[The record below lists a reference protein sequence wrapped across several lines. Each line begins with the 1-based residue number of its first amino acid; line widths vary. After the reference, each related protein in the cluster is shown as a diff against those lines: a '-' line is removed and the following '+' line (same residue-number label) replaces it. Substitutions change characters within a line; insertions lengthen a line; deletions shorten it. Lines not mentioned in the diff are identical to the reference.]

1 MTQLPYLDEA
11 TLFELVGWSDAVTSL
26 EQALLGGLDPAAAL
40 GRSIIDVDHGQL
52 LLMPAE
58 TAQGVG
64 VKVGTVTPANPDRG
78 LPRIQALYLLLDG
91 TTHEPVALMDGT
103 ALTTLRTPAVSAVAV
118 KHLARP
124 DASAMVVF
132 GSGPQ
137 AWGHVEAV
145 RAVRPIESVTVVGRD
160 RGRAEALVERL
171 RRDGLS
177 AQVGTAD
184 AVAEADVVACATTAR
199 DPLFDGRKLRE
210 GACVIAVGSHEVDA
224 REVDEVV
231 LQNAERIVVET
242 PEVAM
247 REAGD
252 VIIAVRSGAI
262 SEADLVGLGDAVRL
276 EPVAGV
282 SVFKSVG
289 MGWQDLVV
297 AGAVHERWRE
307 RAGV

>member
-1 MTQLPYLDEA
+1 MTSLPYIDEE
-11 TLFELVGWSDAVTSL
+11 TLFDLVGWSDAVTAL
-26 EQALLGGLDPAAAL
+26 QQALVDGLNPARAAP
-40 GRSIIDVDHGQL
+40 RSIIDVTNGQL

-58 TAQGVG
+58 IAQGVG
-64 VKVGTVTPANPDRG
+64 IKVGTVTPANPDRG

-103 ALTTLRTPAVSAVAV
+103 ALTTLRTPAVSALAAQ
-118 KHLARP
+118 HLARP

-145 RAVRPIESVTVVGRD
+145 RAVRPIESAVVVGRD

-171 RRDGLS
+171 AADGL
-177 AQVGTAD
+177 AATVGTAD
-184 AVAEADVVACATTAR
+184 AVAHADVVACTTTAR
-199 DPLFDGRKLRE
+199 EPLFDGRLLRAD
-210 GACVIAVGSHEVDA
+210 ACVLAVGSHEPDA
-224 REVDEVV
+224 REMDDVV
-231 LQNAERIVVET
+231 LSGAERIVVET
-242 PEVAM
+242 PAVAM

-252 VIIAVRSGAI
+252 VIIAVQSGAI
-262 SEADLVGLGDAVRL
+262 SEADLVGIAEAVTL
-276 EPVAGV
+276 EPVAGR

-297 AGAVHERWRE
+297 AGVAHQRWRE
-307 RAGV
+307 SAGA

>member
-1 MTQLPYLDEA
+1 MTSLPYIDEK
-11 TLFELVGWSDAVTSL
+11 TLFDLVGWSDAVTAL
-26 EQALLGGLDPAAAL
+26 EQALLDGLDPSAAAA
-40 GRSIIDVDHGQL
+40 RSIIDVAHGQL

-58 TAQGVG
+58 TAHGVG

-118 KHLARP
+118 RHLARP

-145 RAVRPIESVTVVGRD
+145 RAVRPIESVVVVGRD
-160 RGRAEALVERL
+160 RGRAGALAERL
-171 RRDGLS
+171 AADGLVAS
-177 AQVGTAD
+177 VGTAD
-184 AVAEADVVACATTAR
+184 AVADADIVACTTTAR
-199 DPLFDGRKLRE
+199 EPLFDGGLLRG
-210 GACVIAVGSHEVDA
+210 GACVVAVGSHEVDA
-224 REVDEVV
+224 RELDETV
-231 LQNAERIVVET
+231 LREAERIVVET
-242 PEVAM
+242 PAVAM

-252 VIIAVRSGAI
+252 VIIAVQAGAI
-262 SEADLVGLGDAVRL
+262 SEADLVGIADAVRL
-276 EPVAGV
+276 EPVAGR

-297 AGAVHERWRE
+297 AGVAHQRWRE
-307 RAGV
+307 TAGA